1 MVFPFSPLT
10 VANWTLGP
18 LLGLYTLF
26 FIARIVLTWYPEAN
40 GQKLPFSL
48 VVLPTEFLLVP
59 VRKVIPPMG
68 GVDISPIIWVG
79 IISLLREVLLGQQ
92 GLLRMLA

>member
-1 MVFPFSPLT
+1 MALSSSPLT
-10 VANWTLGP
+10 LASWSLGL
-18 LLGLYTLF
+18 LLGLYTLL
-26 FIARIVLTWYPEAN
+26 FIARIVLTWYPEAD
-40 GQKLPFSL
+40 GQTLPFSL

-59 VRKVIPPMG
+59 VRKLIPPLG

-79 IISLLREVLLGQQ
+79 IITLLREILLGQQ

>member
-1 MVFPFSPLT
+1 MVFPVSPLT
-10 VANWTLGP
+10 VASWLLGP
-18 LLGLYTLF
+18 LLGLYTLL

-59 VRKVIPPMG
+59 VRKVIPPIG
-68 GVDISPIIWVG
+68 GVDISPIVWVG
-79 IISLLREVLLGQQ
+79 IITLLREVLIGQQ

>member
-1 MVFPFSPLT
+1 MAFPSSPAAL
-10 VANWTLGP
+10 ASLILGP
-18 LLGLYTLF
+18 LLGLYTVL

-40 GQKLPFSL
+40 YQKLPFSL
-48 VVLPTEFLLVP
+48 VVMPTEFLLMP

-79 IISLLREVLLGQQ
+79 IITLLREVLIGQQ

>member
-1 MVFPFSPLT
+1 M
-10 VANWTLGP
+10 
-18 LLGLYTLF
+18 LGLYTLL
-26 FIARIVLTWYPEAN
+26 FIARIVLTWYPEAD

-48 VVLPTEFLLVP
+48 VLLPTEFLLVP
-59 VRKVIPPMG
+59 VRKLIPPLG

-79 IISLLREVLLGQQ
+79 IITLLREILLGQQ